1 MRRLEFQPEKKYNMS
16 DLKCCVVSCD
26 RPLDAT
32 YWEAQYEAKTTGWD
46 LGQVS
51 PPIQAYVDTVAD
63 KNSRILIPGCGNSY
77 EAEYLL
83 EQGFSNITVIDI
95 APTPVTV
102 LKEKFKNNPNIQIV
116 LGDFFEHQGKYD
128 LIIEQTFFCALPPT
142 MRQKYVWKMHQLL
155 AEEGILA
162 GLLFNRMFES
172 GPPFGGSKEEYQK
185 LFAAAFDF
193 IKMDSS
199 ENSIAPR
206 ANSELFI
213 NLKKNSK
220 VVVNLYELEGITCS
234 GCMETIT
241 EKILAIDGVLNAT
254 ISSNFAK
261 VLIVSTNEI
270 ETKIL
275 KDVIAYDEKYT
286 IKKIKN

>member
-1 MRRLEFQPEKKYNMS
+1 MRRLEFQPEKKYKMS

-26 RPLDAT
+26 RPLDAA

-83 EQGFSNITVIDI
+83 EHGFTNITVIDI
-95 APTPVTV
+95 APTPIAV

-116 LGDFFEHQGKYD
+116 LGDFFEHQGNYD

-142 MRQKYVWKMHQLL
+142 LRQKYVWKMHQLL

-193 IKMDSS
+193 IKMDLS

-213 NLKKNSK
+213 NLKKNRQ

-241 EKILAIDGVLNAT
+241 EKILAIEGVLNAS
-254 ISSNFAK
+254 ISSNFAE

-275 KDVIAYDEKYT
+275 KVVIAYDEKYT
-286 IKKIKN
+286 IKKKKN